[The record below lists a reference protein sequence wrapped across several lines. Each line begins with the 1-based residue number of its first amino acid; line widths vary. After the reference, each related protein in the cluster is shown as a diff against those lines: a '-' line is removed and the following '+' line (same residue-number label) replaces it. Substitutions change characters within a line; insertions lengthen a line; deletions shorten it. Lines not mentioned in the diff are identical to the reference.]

1 MAHLHRSV
9 ASLRIGGDNLDP
21 DEMSRLLGGIPAL
34 AYRKGEVNK
43 SKFRD
48 VVRMT
53 GAWMLNATDREPE
66 NLDAQVDEILGQLT
80 QDLTVWAS
88 LSNDYEIDLF
98 CGFFMK
104 QTDEG
109 VEVSV
114 KTLKAL
120 SERGIK
126 LGFCIYAPL
135 KDLEA
140 DDPCPC
146 NSGKKYADCCVPR
159 NVANK

>member
-9 ASLRIGGDNLDP
+9 ASLRICGDKLDP
-21 DEMSRLLGGIPAL
+21 DEISRLLGGTPTL
-34 AYRKGEVNK
+34 SYRKGEIKK
-43 SKFRD
+43 SKIRD
-48 VVRMT
+48 IVRKS
-53 GAWMLNATDREPE
+53 GAWMLDATDREPE

-88 LSNDYEIDLF
+88 LSNDYRIDLF
-98 CGFFMK
+98 CGFFME

-109 VEVSV
+109 VEVSA

-120 SERGIK
+120 GERGIK
-126 LGFCIYAPL
+126 FGVCIYAPL
-135 KDLEA
+135 KDVED

-146 NSGKKYADCCVPR
+146 GSGKKYAECCAPKK
-159 NVANK
+159 AS